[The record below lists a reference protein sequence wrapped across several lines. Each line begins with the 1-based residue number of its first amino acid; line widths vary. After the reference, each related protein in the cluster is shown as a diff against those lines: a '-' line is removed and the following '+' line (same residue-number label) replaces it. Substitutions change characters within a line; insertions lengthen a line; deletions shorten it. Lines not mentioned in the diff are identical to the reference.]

1 MATLTPRDTDFI
13 DSASIRIT
21 TVVTV
26 NATPAEVWAVLTDNE
41 RWPEW
46 FPAAKECRTTS
57 AQAQGVGST
66 RWIHFDLFKVNERFV
81 AWDPPRRWAFTV
93 LDANLPGIVSVVE
106 QALIDPA
113 GDGKTVLT
121 YVLAAD
127 VAPYMRPLVPALRWR
142 LAGLFRK
149 GLPGIENQVARLR
162 KEGVARPGDILA
174 NSI

>member
-13 DSASIRIT
+13 DSASIRLT
-21 TVVTV
+21 TVATV

-57 AQAQGVGST
+57 AEAQGVGST

-81 AWDPPRRWAFTV
+81 AWEPPRRWAFTI
-93 LDANLPGIVSVVE
+93 LDANLPGLVSVVE
-106 QALIDPA
+106 QALIEPA

-127 VAPYMRPLVPALRWR
+127 VARCDGASLDSSRRASPALKTRWHGSAKR
-142 LAGLFRK
+142 EPHDL
-149 GLPGIENQVARLR
+149 GIFSPTRFDE
-162 KEGVARPGDILA
+162 KI
-174 NSI
+174 